1 MAATPQIQDGRERL
15 ASAAETIA
23 ARLVPDPGQRCEQLG
38 EIFLACEAAARSN
51 PEAYRKAL
59 AAGELESFLMEE
71 VKGQL
76 RGERSQSFRGG
87 WLGTYVDEGGRPVEA
102 ADGDDSTDREALE
115 LSARALKRALS
126 MARAEGNDTLLRNL
140 GWYQQRMAHRS
151 YDAIAKSEGRVPAT
165 VRTGVAR
172 ARKFVLRVVHE
183 LRHAQPAPLSG
194 ESPAELEPLR
204 QLWFQ
209 QDLEQLA
216 RELEA
221 TRDENRSNPHWL
233 NLAALLAADRGERAE
248 AVRLYEQALV
258 FGDAPSVRGRLLNN
272 LGNLYDDHDC
282 PLEAREHW
290 LRAHQLVPFAPAPLL
305 NLLAGASR
313 AQDYAS
319 AQHYVAQL
327 ADLLNSG
334 RLSSGERAYLARR
347 LRENPKFAWLRDT
360 DAWSQGPAR
369 WIRAEH
375 ASSGGLRSGAVATL
389 GAVLL
394 GLALLWPG
402 SASAHVNSWVD
413 ARIVQADDGTWLVTR
428 AKRGGDS
435 MGKPAR
441 RFEPVDFVAG
451 DSMGNKPR
459 RPGGNPP
466 RRDDSS

>member
-1 MAATPQIQDGRERL
+1 
-15 ASAAETIA
+15 
-23 ARLVPDPGQRCEQLG
+23 
-38 EIFLACEAAARSN
+38 
-51 PEAYRKAL
+51 
-59 AAGELESFLMEE
+59 
-71 VKGQL
+71 
-76 RGERSQSFRGG
+76 
-87 WLGTYVDEGGRPVEA
+87 
-102 ADGDDSTDREALE
+102 
-115 LSARALKRALS
+115 
-126 MARAEGNDTLLRNL
+126 MARAEGNETLQRNL
-140 GWYQQRMAHRS
+140 GWYQQRLAHRS

-209 QDLEQLA
+209 QDLDALA

-221 TRDENRSNPHWL
+221 TRAENRNNPHWL
-233 NLAALLAADRGERAE
+233 NLAALLAADRGQRAE
-248 AVRLYEQALV
+248 AVRLYEHALV
-258 FGDAPSVRGRLLNN
+258 YADAPSVRGRLLNN
-272 LGNLYDDHDC
+272 VGNLYDDHDC
-282 PLEAREHW
+282 PEEAREHW

-305 NLLAGASR
+305 NLLGAGSR
-313 AQDYAS
+313 AKDYAS
-319 AQHYVAQL
+319 AQHYVAEL

-334 RLSSGERAYLARR
+334 RLSSGERAYLTRR
-347 LRENPKFAWLRDT
+347 LRENPRFGWLRDT
-360 DAWSQGPAR
+360 DVWSQGPAR
-369 WIRAEH
+369 WIRAERES
-375 ASSGGLRSGAVATL
+375 ASGSLRSAAVATL

-402 SASAHVNSWVD
+402 DASAHASAVTG
-413 ARIVQADDGTWLVTR
+413 ARVVQADDGPWRVTR
-428 AKRGGDS
+428 GRSGGDS

-459 RPGGNPP
+459 RPGGPPP